1 MEQKR
6 IPFDIK
12 YRPEIEAGKYLV
24 QTRDGKSVRIICWDA
39 ESHHPI
45 VYLVRGLGGSE
56 LVVGCCSDGSYYC
69 PEVKAADDLFL
80 IPNPDYKEPTT
91 TLQKEQPEVELFECP
106 KTPIKDTIEV
116 TSRMKYI
123 DEELKPIAE
132 FIMRYASWNLHKSE
146 WNQPTIEVPLFRALD
161 ALIQKG
167 KPYCG
172 A

>member
-1 MEQKR
+1 MSAIEQ
-6 IPFDIK
+6 IK
-12 YRPEIEAGKYLV
+12 AEIE
-24 QTRDGKSVRIICWDA
+24 RRIKEIK
-39 ESHHPI
+39 PQN
-45 VYLVRGLGGSE
+45 GQG
-56 LVVGCCSDGSYYC
+56 VVLCDQIT
-69 PEVKAADDLFL
+69 KQ
-80 IPNPDYKEPTT
+80 
-91 TLQKEQPEVELFECP
+91 LQSLLSFINSLPQEKPEVELFECP
-106 KTPIKDTIEV
+106 KTPIKDAIEV

-132 FIMRYASWNLHKSE
+132 FIMDYASWNLHKSE